1 MRVIA
6 GKARGTRLVSPRG
19 MHTRPTA
26 DRVREALFSI
36 IGSRLELGGARII
49 DICAG
54 TGSLGIEAL
63 SRGAGSCC
71 FIERDRNAVAML
83 KRNLAATYYTEQAD
97 ILEMDVNKGLKHL
110 ALRGESFDIF
120 FFDPPYLSG
129 LYTTTAETLCRN
141 SLIVE
146 GGLFIAEASARNI
159 LPDRLNNLVKDDRR
173 IYGDT
178 ALEFYVLEGK

>member
-36 IGSRLELGGARII
+36 IGSRLELERARII

-71 FIERDRNAVAML
+71 FIENDRNAVAIL
-83 KRNLAATYYTEQAD
+83 SRNLVSTHLLEQAD
-97 ILEMDVNKGLKHL
+97 ILEMDLQK
-110 ALRGESFDIF
+110 ALRILSKRGKMFDIA
-120 FFDPPYLSG
+120 FFDPPYNSELYSIVPETICRLSLLAAG
-129 LYTTTAETLCRN
+129 A
-141 SLIVE
+141 I
-146 GGLFIAEASARNI
+146 FIAETSAKTV
-159 LPDRLNNLVKDDRR
+159 LPERLESLVKDSRR
-173 IYGDT
+173 VYGDS
-178 ALEFYVLEGK
+178 ALEFYLMEGK